1 MCFFCKHAKNDVLGL
16 AFIDA
21 SGSLL
26 SVSKFQVD
34 VSIDELQVLTFE
46 QYNLHVIL
54 NVDSEFLHTV
64 LGLQSCSAKYS
75 CCFCLLTLNELRT
88 QRNFESGPLRS
99 REEMHVHLEN
109 VNKGPSLAQKK

>member
-1 MCFFCKHAKNDVLGL
+1 MLFCKRAKNDVLGL

-26 SVSKFQVD
+26 SVSKFQVE

-46 QYNLHVIL
+46 QYNLHFIL
-54 NVDSEFLHTV
+54 NADSEFLHTA

-88 QRNFESGPLRS
+88 QKNIGSGPLRS
-99 REEMHVHLEN
+99 REQMLVH
-109 VNKGPSLAQKK
+109 